1 MFVLEWPGDFYVLT
15 LSKSP
20 SADTTGMVRVY
31 RQGGDGLYAPHGADL
46 FGSAKGEEFGSSLS
60 ISDNGNRIAVGSRSS
75 SAPNKS
81 KCGAISMFEYDES
94 SDLWLQLGST
104 IEGSDANDRFGYSIS
119 MSGLGLRVAAG
130 GPSTSRKV
138 GSAMVFEYTGIDWIP
153 FGGALKDE
161 IVGSRF
167 GGVVSLSR
175 DGGTLAVGA
184 LSFSNEEAAPNM
196 GSLSV
201 YRIDETI
208 TLSQNLYGRGKG
220 SNFGYSASMSRDGQ
234 RLVVGARGFS
244 YDDFATAGMC
254 EVYDLVDETYV
265 STADVIGT
273 ESDQQLGLHVAMSS
287 DGSKG
292 RKPEDSEFPC

>member
-1 MFVLEWPGDFYVLT
+1 
-15 LSKSP
+15 
-20 SADTTGMVRVY
+20 MVRVY
-31 RQGGDGLYAPHGADL
+31 RRGEDGLYAPHGADL

-75 SAPNKS
+75 SAPSKS
-81 KCGAISMFEYDES
+81 RSGSISMFEYDES
-94 SDLWLQLGST
+94 SDIWLQLGST
-104 IEGSDANDRFGYSIS
+104 IQGLNTNDRFGYSVS
-119 MSGLGLRVAAG
+119 MSALGLRVAAG
-130 GPSTSRKV
+130 APTTSRKT
-138 GSAMVFEYTGIDWIP
+138 GSARGFDYTGNGWVP
-153 FGGALKDE
+153 FGGVLKDE
-161 IVGSRF
+161 TVGSRF
-167 GGVVSLSR
+167 GGVVSLSG

-184 LSFSNEEAAPNM
+184 LSFSNDEAAPNM
-196 GSLSV
+196 GSLSI

-208 TLSQNLYGRGKG
+208 TLTHNLYGSGKG

-254 EVYDLVDETYV
+254 EVYDLNDGTYI
-265 STADVIGT
+265 SAADIRGA

-292 RKPEDSEFPC
+292 RIQEF